1 MRLRTLAVV
10 ALATL
15 LALTMLAGPVAAQGV
30 PDDLDLPDGVDLED
44 VLPTYVGEP
53 DPDDEVGG
61 IVIERPEPG
70 EPPEAPPAGPRTEP
84 EPDVEVLA
92 EVHDRRLPVTGGD
105 LLGLSAIG
113 LVLLALGFFA
123 IRRGRPSPSKG

>member
-15 LALTMLAGPVAAQGV
+15 LALTMLAGPVAAQDV
-30 PDDLDLPDGVDLED
+30 PDDPDLPDGVDLED
-44 VLPTYVGEP
+44 VLPTYVP
-53 DPDDEVGG
+53 DEVEG
-61 IVIERPEPG
+61 IIIERPEPG
-70 EPPEAPPAGPRTEP
+70 PPEDRPRVDE

-105 LLGLSAIG
+105 LLGLSILG
-113 LVLLALGFFA
+113 LVLLTLGFFA
-123 IRRGRPSPSKG
+123 VRRGRSRPSAQKG

>member
-15 LALTMLAGPVAAQGV
+15 LALTMLAGPVAAQDV
-30 PDDLDLPDGVDLED
+30 PDDPDLPDGVDLED
-44 VLPTYVGEP
+44 VLPTYVP
-53 DPDDEVGG
+53 DEVEG
-61 IVIERPEPG
+61 IIIERPEPG